1 MRIYYLNSIGKR
13 IDLDRYPCK
22 MLADMELFN
31 YEWDYSTQNINQN
44 KVRKFYKKLS
54 EKEFQI
60 AIVGGNSKDHAA
72 VKEELL
78 KTFDYDVA
86 SQTAGRLYIGEYF
99 IECFILQSQ

>member
-54 EKEFQI
+54 EKEFQM
-60 AIVGGNSKDHAA
+60 
-72 VKEELL
+72 L
-78 KTFDYDVA
+78 
-86 SQTAGRLYIGEYF
+86 
-99 IECFILQSQ
+99 